1 MVLSCEYDHFHACR
15 FHGFAPLV
23 GIQLFQIKD
32 AGIFHA
38 VSPLH
43 AGKGIGT
50 EMDESDEF
58 IFKASICI
66 GLGTICAAFSIM
78 LSGVSVLSIA
88 IVFWHGRV
96 RSGRLFSAQ
105 AAKSMPTP
113 KRLLYKKV
121 LFIFCK

>member
-58 IFKASICI
+58 IFKSFHLHRAGNNMC
-66 GLGTICAAFSIM
+66 GFLHNAFRGVCTFYRYRVLARQGQVRATLLGT
-78 LSGVSVLSIA
+78 G
-88 IVFWHGRV
+88 
-96 RSGRLFSAQ
+96 
-105 AAKSMPTP
+105 
-113 KRLLYKKV
+113 
-121 LFIFCK
+121 CKEHAYAEKTAV

>member
-1 MVLSCEYDHFHACR
+1 MPFPHSMRVKVLGPKWMKAMNSF
-15 FHGFAPLV
+15 
-23 GIQLFQIKD
+23 
-32 AGIFHA
+32 
-38 VSPLH
+38 
-43 AGKGIGT
+43 
-50 EMDESDEF
+50 
-58 IFKASICI
+58 FKASICI